1 MLPCPWSVTGKGV
14 RCMVYAVLSVC
25 LSRTGFH
32 GHSHSIPGHL
42 WRRVTAGSRSQGRR
56 ETRRFT
62 LRSLTPRMSR
72 KCPKCL
78 SPVAARSGFRL
89 RQDLQCS
96 IIWWLPSRGTIYV
109 VHAWELCEQNLRL
122 KRTGSTFFL
131 DPSSGQYS
139 WAFIT
144 DIYGEQIYKMR
155 SGFILPSLY
164 TINI

>member
-1 MLPCPWSVTGKGV
+1 MWSSLKFKFNSLELDSEVGVLVATLVGVAMPLECDREGCEVGAWCML
-14 RCMVYAVLSVC
+14 YAVLSVC

-62 LRSLTPRMSR
+62 APQEAGLTPRMSR
-72 KCPKCL
+72 KCPKCP

-96 IIWWLPSRGTIYV
+96 IIWWLPGRGTIYV
-109 VHAWELCEQNLRL
+109 VHA
-122 KRTGSTFFL
+122 
-131 DPSSGQYS
+131 
-139 WAFIT
+139 
-144 DIYGEQIYKMR
+144 
-155 SGFILPSLY
+155 
-164 TINI
+164 